1 MSSNPQTFNIV
12 KCYNC
17 STYQVDINK
26 KSTNKWQCKLCGSK
40 QTLKQ
45 VFYES
50 DSAKDCRERV
60 KQLNSLNGERQM
72 QQQNAN
78 LARHLNSN
86 TNNYDDNNDDEYEQD
101 NTSNYNQSTFNQ
113 SSSNNKVSKWA
124 KYLTK
129 KEFNKYYGDEEDE
142 ENQDEQ
148 NKQEVEKLVVQN
160 FNNNNNN
167 YNTRRNFY

>member
-12 KCYNC
+12 KCFNC
-17 STYQVDINK
+17 SMYQVDINK
-26 KSTNKWQCKLCGSK
+26 KSTNKWLCKLCGSK

-78 LARHLNSN
+78 LARHLNQTDYN
-86 TNNYDDNNDDEYEQD
+86 EQENNYYSNQTTTDNN
-101 NTSNYNQSTFNQ
+101 
-113 SSSNNKVSKWA
+113 KVVSKWA

-129 KEFNKYYGDEEDE
+129 KEFNKYYGDDDD
-142 ENQDEQ
+142 NQDEQ
-148 NKQEVEKLVVQN
+148 NDQQSVQKQQQYFN
-160 FNNNNNN
+160 FNQANN
-167 YNTRRNFY
+167 TRNFY

>member
-86 TNNYDDNNDDEYEQD
+86 TNNYDYDNDEYEQD

-160 FNNNNNN
+160 FNNNNN

>member
-86 TNNYDDNNDDEYEQD
+86 TNNYDDDEYEQD

-160 FNNNNNN
+160 FNNNNN